1 MTHTNSTILSS
12 STILVMIMI
21 TMRLVSL
28 FFLLGPT
35 STFAFVGSPAFVG
48 RRPMKLSES
57 VAGKIFQ
64 LEEREGAFVVVV
76 GVGVVVGFVVGVG
89 VAVVIVV
96 VVVVASNVETV
107 NHHTLNPTQPH
118 IQTRK
123 WQYQNLLLMKTTL

>member
-1 MTHTNSTILSS
+1 
-12 STILVMIMI
+12 
-21 TMRLVSL
+21 MRLVSL

-76 GVGVVVGFVVGVG
+76 GVGVVVSFVVGVG
-89 VAVVIVV
+89 

-107 NHHTLNPTQPH
+107 HHHTLNPTQPH

>member
-76 GVGVVVGFVVGVG
+76 
-89 VAVVIVV
+89 
-96 VVVVASNVETV
+96 VVVASNVETV

-123 WQYQNLLLMKTTL
+123 WQ